1 MLCLFLFITD
11 YTSDTIDLK
20 DSRIYRDLTK
30 PIGALNP
37 NRLSQ
42 LLERYNELADFGM
55 PEEERFLYG
64 SHYSSPGLV
73 LHFLIRQEPFT
84 SMAIELQSGRFDCPD
99 RLFFDIA
106 ESWKSCLTSS
116 SDMKELVPEFFTLPE
131 MFLNTNNFPL
141 GRAQNGRQV
150 DDVGLPPWA
159 KGSAYEFVRI
169 HRMALESEFVSQNLN
184 HWIDL
189 IFGYKQRGP
198 EAEAAHN
205 VFHFLTYEGSV
216 DLDKI
221 ANEVDRAAAES
232 QIQNF
237 GQTPSQVLVKEAHPS
252 RCSVEESWRPLIY
265 DVSVL
270 CICLDHHKSLFEK
283 SDLVVLFI
291 RASKRSPSLSA
302 CDVTPRRSNFVRRK
316 MPKLNALQPP
326 RYTSFRTL

>member
-1 MLCLFLFITD
+1 MPFQLCPLISVFRTPCSQYPVFPWILAD

-20 DSRIYRDLTK
+20 DSRVYRDLSK

-37 NRLSQ
+37 NRLAQ
-42 LLERYNELADFGM
+42 LLERFKDLADFGM

-64 SHYSSPGLV
+64 THYSSPALV

-116 SDMKELVPEFFTLPE
+116 SDMKELVPELFTLPE
-131 MFLNTNNFPL
+131 MFINTNKFPL
-141 GRAQNGRQV
+141 GSTQNGRPIDNV
-150 DDVGLPPWA
+150 RLPPWA
-159 KGSAYEFVRI
+159 KGSAFEFVRI

-205 VFHFLTYEGSV
+205 LFHFLTYEGAV

-221 ANEVDRAAAES
+221 GNEVDRAAAES
-232 QIQNF
+232 QIANF
-237 GQTPSQVLVKEAHPS
+237 GQTPSQLLAKEPHPS
-252 RCSVEESWRPLIY
+252 RYKIEECWKPLIY
-265 DVSVL
+265 DVRSPY
-270 CICLDHHKSLFEK
+270 SLFSE
-283 SDLVVLFI
+283 I
-291 RASKRSPSLSA
+291 CP
-302 CDVTPRRSNFVRRK
+302 CH
-316 MPKLNALQPP
+316 
-326 RYTSFRTL
+326 SFDCHFLT